1 MFPAVTEN
9 PAVTVPRPS
18 SSAAPTA
25 NGAPV
30 AVPAAASATATGTA
44 TRSRSHR
51 EGSPR
56 PATTAIPTPAA
67 SQPARGPVR
76 VARPLRAG
84 ILLALAS
91 ALLTGITT
99 AAAVALTSG
108 DGGADEAQ
116 MIGAAAAWLLI
127 TALCGAFGARARDR
141 RHHGPVLRSTIIAL
155 AGTAAVSALGGVPV
169 HRHIV
174 GLLLLLAVVNLL
186 AGIPLRRLVELIAPR
201 RAVLVCP
208 ADSARDA
215 RSTRHRSVRG
225 FTDVMLQD
233 PEFLVTAIRQELVH
247 DDVDRVELSAGI
259 PESTVHH
266 LSWELREDDVE
277 LLLLQPAGPVRPSR
291 IDLLLTPDGP
301 GMLLAP
307 PRPGLLGRVTK
318 RMIDVLGS
326 AALLVV
332 LSPLMLATAVAVRRV
347 DGGPVLFRQE
357 RIGLD
362 GRSFEILK
370 FRTMRV
376 GADAQLSALLKE
388 QNRDGQPLFKV
399 AQDPRLTPIG
409 AFLRRSSIDELPQ
422 LINVLQGTMS
432 LVGPR
437 PQRPAEVALY
447 TGYDCHRLG
456 VRPGMTG
463 LWQVSGR
470 SRLSWEEARR
480 LDDHYAHEWTP
491 WLDLRILV
499 RTVKV
504 VLLGDGAV

>member
-1 MFPAVTEN
+1 MFPAVTEY
-9 PAVTVPRPS
+9 PASSVPPADPTA
-18 SSAAPTA
+18 SAAATPSGTRR
-25 NGAPV
+25 GA
-30 AVPAAASATATGTA
+30 S
-44 TRSRSHR
+44 
-51 EGSPR
+51 SPDV
-56 PATTAIPTPAA
+56 PTPAPA
-67 SQPARGPVR
+67 LPTSGPARGPVR
-76 VARPLRAG
+76 AARLLRGG
-84 ILLALAS
+84 ILLGLAT
-91 ALLTGITT
+91 ALLSGATT
-99 AAAVALTSG
+99 AAVIALSHG
-108 DGGADEAQ
+108 DGGADTAQ
-116 MIGAAAAWLLI
+116 LVGTAAGWFLL
-127 TALCGAFGARARDR
+127 TALCGAFGARSRNR
-141 RHHGPVLRSTIIAL
+141 RHHVPVLQATAIAL
-155 AGTAAVSALGGVPV
+155 ACAAAVSALGGAPV
-169 HRHIV
+169 HRHVV
-174 GLLLLLAVVNLL
+174 GLLLLLALVNLL
-186 AGIPLRRLVELIAPR
+186 AGSPLQRLVELIAPR

-208 ADSARDA
+208 AENASEV
-215 RSTRHRSVRG
+215 RSGHGRSVRG
-225 FTDVMLQD
+225 FTDDVLQD
-233 PEFLVTAIRQELVH
+233 PEFLVTAIRQELLREE
-247 DDVDRVELSAGI
+247 VDRVELSAGI

-291 IDLLLTPDGP
+291 VDLLLTPDGP

-307 PRPGLLGRVTK
+307 PRPGPVGRAAK

-326 AALLVV
+326 ATLLVI

-370 FRTMRV
+370 FRTMGV
-376 GADAQLSALLKE
+376 NADAQLPALLKE
-388 QNRDGQPLFKV
+388 QNREGEPLFKI

-447 TGYDCHRLG
+447 TGHDCHRLG